1 MDKLQISNFLCVSVF
16 SYMNIFISYDEVY
29 LMLWQIV
36 YISRAAA
43 AGGGYISAS
52 RVAGT
57 GGTGA
62 RGHRPLCVE
71 VR

>member
-1 MDKLQISNFLCVSVF
+1 
-16 SYMNIFISYDEVY
+16 MNIFILYDEVY

-52 RVAGT
+52 RVAEPGAREQ
-57 GGTGA
+57 GGTG
-62 RGHRPLCVE
+62 LFVLK
-71 VR
+71 